1 MMAYNVES
9 EDQMEILIMLW
20 SLPFERMTINETN
33 RLIVIGKLIQT
44 SVRRADRYL
53 EALSEER
60 YHSESQILKASA
72 FEELVGAYRKASKEK
87 LTEYVLLQIEV
98 EGENE
103 KETVDKFTSM
113 LRESD
118 YIGNLSDG
126 KLYLLLTNT
135 DLKGCS
141 FVQNKLKQNGVA
153 SSISEE
159 GRL

>member
-1 MMAYNVES
+1 M
-9 EDQMEILIMLW
+9 
-20 SLPFERMTINETN
+20 
-33 RLIVIGKLIQT
+33 
-44 SVRRADRYL
+44 
-53 EALSEER
+53 
-60 YHSESQILKASA
+60 
-72 FEELVGAYRKASKEK
+72 
-87 LTEYVLLQIEV
+87 

-103 KETVDKFTSM
+103 KETVDKCTSL